1 MYKKSLCQ
9 VPSPEWYKGRAKAG
23 GVCALTGEWNVQSK
37 MEVDHIHGNVSL
49 NDWSDVLPFIQHLCA
64 QRSNM
69 QVVGKEAHKVK
80 SYAERQGMTFEE
92 ALLEKKV
99 IALMKDKSA
108 VNKLLRENG
117 ETAKN
122 DSERREKVRNILART
137 G

>member
-1 MYKKSLCQ
+1 
-9 VPSPEWYKGRAKAG
+9 
-23 GVCALTGEWNVQSK
+23 
-37 MEVDHIHGNVSL
+37 
-49 NDWSDVLPFIQHLCA
+49 
-64 QRSNM
+64 M

-99 IALMKDKSA
+99 IALMKNKSA
-108 VNKLLRENG
+108 VNKLLRENR

-122 DSERREKVRNILART
+122 DKERREKVRNILART

>member
-1 MYKKSLCQ
+1 
-9 VPSPEWYKGRAKAG
+9 
-23 GVCALTGEWNVQSK
+23 
-37 MEVDHIHGNVSL
+37 
-49 NDWSDVLPFIQHLCA
+49 
-64 QRSNM
+64 M

-122 DSERREKVRNILART
+122 DKERREKVRSILART